1 MPRISYVNGRYVR
14 HADAAVHIEDRG
26 YQFADGVY
34 EVIAVHGGRMIDE
47 VGHMQRLGRSLGEL
61 GIAWPMATGPMKV
74 VMGEMLRRNH
84 IGYGMLYIQV
94 TRGVA
99 ARGHAFPDPSTASSL
114 VMTTRSLPAPEM
126 ETLGRGVGVIT
137 IPDIRWQRRDIKT
150 IGLLPNCL
158 GKQQAMESGAFEA
171 WMVDGDGLVTE
182 GTLSNA
188 WIVTKSGELVTRHAD
203 QAILDGVTRRAVLK
217 LAGNRGIV
225 FHERPFSVKEAK
237 DAREAF
243 VTGTTALIKP
253 VVRIDG
259 QDIGD
264 GHPGKLSLDLLGLY
278 LDHVSDLC
286 GEA

>member
-1 MPRISYVNGRYVR
+1 MPRISYVNGRYLR
-14 HADAAVHIEDRG
+14 HPDAAIHIEDRG

-34 EVIAVHGGRMIDE
+34 EVVAVHGGRPIDE
-47 VGHMQRLGRSLGEL
+47 DGHLERLGRSLGEL
-61 GIAWPMATGPMKV
+61 GIAWPMKVRPMKV

-84 IGYGMLYIQV
+84 IHHGMLYIQV

-99 ARGHAFPDPSTASSL
+99 PRGHAFPDPSTASSL
-114 VMTTRSLPAPEM
+114 VMTTRSLPAPDK
-126 ETLGRGVGVIT
+126 ETLGRGVTVIT
-137 IPDIRWQRRDIKT
+137 IPDIRWERRDIKT

-158 GKQQAMESGAFEA
+158 GKQQAVEAGAFEA

-188 WIVTKSGELVTRHAD
+188 WIVTESGELVTRHAD
-203 QAILDGVTRRAVLK
+203 RAILDGVTRRAVLG
-217 LAGNRGIV
+217 LAGKRGIA
-225 FHERPFSVKEAK
+225 FHERPFSVEEAK

-243 VTGTTALIKP
+243 VTGTTALVKP
-253 VVRIDG
+253 VVGIDG

-264 GHPGKLSLDLLGLY
+264 GRPGKLSLELLGFY
-278 LDHVSDLC
+278 LDHVRDLC